1 MGVLAGTTLYVAN
14 AGDSRCVVSR
24 EGCDNMTAVIVKF
37 RAGFSEVRDEVADCG
52 GAGASGPQG
61 ESSKRSGEVGTDEPN
76 SKKPKLDSS
85 E

>member
-1 MGVLAGTTLYVAN
+1 MGDGT
-14 AGDSRCVVSR
+14 
-24 EGCDNMTAVIVKF
+24 GCDNMTAVIVKF